1 MHMEWLDERTIK
13 LDKELNDL
21 DLFTLRVTR
30 VISKY
35 SEYVLV
41 SGYVSILFG
50 NSRTS
55 EDIDIVIQKISKDK
69 FLSLFQ
75 DLERTGFW
83 PVNVNDKEELFEM
96 LNDNLSIRFAD
107 KEKVI
112 PNVEI
117 KIVKDALD
125 TLAIK
130 NRVKV
135 NTAEGPLYVA
145 DIALQIAYKE
155 EVLKSNKDLEDAEY
169 LRRLFRIPEEKINK
183 WRTIIHQYGR

>member
-1 MHMEWLDERTIK
+1 MEWLDERTIK